1 MLSCSHRVHLRVPA
15 YLPLGLAVLEITTP
29 LFSFHEEIF
38 AHARRKTPSRS
49 MKTVSLKKY
58 IFFIFYFF
66 EGVLMVLQKSSK
78 PVCFGR
84 LLLLAF

>member
-1 MLSCSHRVHLRVPA
+1 MLSCSHRAHLRVPA

-38 AHARRKTPSRS
+38 AHARRSTLSRS

-58 IFFIFYFF
+58 IYIYFF
-66 EGVLMVLQKSSK
+66 LRGS
-78 PVCFGR
+78 
-84 LLLLAF
+84 